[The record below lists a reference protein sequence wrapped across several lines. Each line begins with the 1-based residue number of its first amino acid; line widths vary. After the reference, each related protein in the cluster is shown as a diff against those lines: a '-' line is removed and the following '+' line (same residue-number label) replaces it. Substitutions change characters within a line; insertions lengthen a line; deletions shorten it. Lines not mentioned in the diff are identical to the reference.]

1 MWMIKNLVT
10 TTDRKSSNEASKWVL
25 GAGLWLTL
33 IAVIALV
40 PLLPV
45 SVDKPI
51 YAPFILEEDKD
62 KSLIFFGFSKC
73 DSVCPT
79 TLSSL
84 SDTLD
89 KIDEDQWPAV
99 YFIDI
104 DENSSQKRANNYA
117 KQFNSSFI
125 ALHPSPSLMK
135 RLSAEFGL
143 NIRAKNGDIAH
154 LGRTYLLE
162 RRGSHWWLSK
172 IYNPEPL
179 SMAMVRD
186 ALI

>member
-1 MWMIKNLVT
+1 MYAHTPTATGQNT
-10 TTDRKSSNEASKWVL
+10 RNETSKRIL
-25 GAGLWLTL
+25 GIGLWLTL

-40 PLLPV
+40 PLLPL

-51 YAPFILEEDKD
+51 YTPFILDEDKD
-62 KSLIFFGFSKC
+62 KSLVFFGFSKC

-89 KIDEDQWPAV
+89 KIDESQWPAV

-104 DENSSQKRANNYA
+104 DANSSQDRANRYA
-117 KQFNSSFI
+117 KQFHSSFN
-125 ALHPSPSLMK
+125 ALYPSRSLMEQ
-135 RLSAEFGL
+135 LSAEFGL
-143 NIRAKNGDIAH
+143 NIRSNNGDIAH
-154 LGRTYLLE
+154 RGRTYLLE
-162 RRGSHWWLSK
+162 RRGSRWWLSK
-172 IYNPEPL
+172 IYHPEPL
-179 SMAMVRD
+179 SLAMISD